1 VAKVTQE
8 ELLERFRAHED
19 NFVERKSDGLSP
31 ADIRETASAFANTVE
46 GRSGLLFIGVDDRTG
61 AIVGVRDIDQIQMKI
76 REACHGDCYPPITYT
91 SEVLMCDGKAV
102 VAVVVPPSTN
112 KPHFTG
118 PAFVRVG
125 SESVKASPDQ
135 FEALIRSHV
144 DKCRE
149 IASYRGR
156 GPISVRGV
164 GHRLGAN
171 EPVPDEHYVQ
181 EDECIVTDC
190 TARVVTL
197 EAQSGP
203 IYSEPLER
211 IELGYDRERSRPMLI
226 VRFPRS

>member
-1 VAKVTQE
+1 VAEVTRE
-8 ELLERFRAHED
+8 ELLERLRAHED

-31 ADIRETASAFANTVE
+31 AEIRETASAFANTVE
-46 GRSGLLFIGVDDRTG
+46 GRSGLLFIGVHDKTG
-61 AIVGVRDIDQIQMKI
+61 AIVGVRDTDQIQMRV

-91 SEVLMCDGKAV
+91 SEVLMCEGEAV
-102 VAVVVPPSTN
+102 VVVVVPPSTN

-125 SESVKASPDQ
+125 SESVKATPDQ

-149 IASYRGR
+149 ILNYRGR

-164 GHRLGAN
+164 GYKLGTN
-171 EPVPDEHYVQ
+171 RPVPDEHYVQ
-181 EDECIVTDC
+181 QDECIVKDC
-190 TARVVTL
+190 TADVVTL
-197 EAQSGP
+197 ESQSGP

-211 IELGYDRERSRPMLI
+211 IEIGYDGKHSRPMLI
-226 VRFPRS
+226 VRFPPS